1 LLLVLANIAH
11 RKPEWMPVRALF
23 LLLLLANLL
32 FLAWSRWVAP
42 SVPFPGTPTP
52 SATGTRSIRLLRESP
67 AAPAPPAAGPESGAA
82 GASCVSAGPFL
93 ERVQAE
99 AAAQRLKELGFESRL
114 REAIDEVTVGQW
126 VHVPHLAT
134 PEDAANALAALKA
147 AGLADAAVVNDGSPG
162 NTVSVGVFGDPAR
175 AAQAVEI
182 ARKAG
187 FAAEVSDRTRPADV
201 WWLDVDRRQNGS
213 LPSIESLGPGTRE
226 PPLVLRAC
234 PAAAAPPG

>member
-1 LLLVLANIAH
+1 
-11 RKPEWMPVRALF
+11 MPVRALF

-42 SVPFPGTPTP
+42 SAPFPGTPTP
-52 SATGTRSIRLLRESP
+52 SASGARSIRLLRE
-67 AAPAPPAAGPESGAA
+67 APQTSVQSAAGAESGTA

-93 ERVQAE
+93 ERVQAA

-114 REAIDEVTVGQW
+114 RESTDEVTVGQW

-134 PEDAANALAALKA
+134 PEDAANALAALQA

-162 NTVSVGVFGDPAR
+162 NTVSVGVFGDPVR
-175 AAQAVEI
+175 AAQAVET

-187 FAAEVSDRTRPADV
+187 FTAEVSDRTRPADV

-213 LPSIESLGPGTRE
+213 LPGPELLGPGTRE

-234 PAAAAPPG
+234 PAAAPPPG

>member
-1 LLLVLANIAH
+1 
-11 RKPEWMPVRALF
+11 M
-23 LLLLLANLL
+23 LLLANLL

-52 SATGTRSIRLLRESP
+52 SATGTQAIRLLRE
-67 AAPAPPAAGPESGAA
+67 APPAPSQSTAGAESGAA
-82 GASCVSAGPFL
+82 GAACVSAGPFL

-99 AAAQRLKELGFESRL
+99 AAAQRLLELGFESRL
-114 REAIDEVTVGQW
+114 RESTDEVTVGQW

-175 AAQAVEI
+175 AQQAVET

-201 WWLDVDRRQNGS
+201 WWLDVDRQQNGS
-213 LPSIESLGPGTRE
+213 LPGLEALGPGTRE
-226 PPLVLRAC
+226 PPLVLQAC
-234 PAAAAPPG
+234 PAAGAPPG